1 MPEASVKVSSMK
13 AASIKVTAP
22 GSLMLM
28 GEHAVLFGQRALA
41 CAVDKRISVE
51 LKPRTD
57 RAVVIDSA
65 LAQYQSSLDD
75 LTQEPA
81 LSFVLTAIQRRK
93 TDLPNGFE
101 LIIRSEFSHT
111 VGLGSSAA
119 VTAAVVTAL
128 TAYAGLPVNQPRAL
142 FDEALAVVHQVQDGR
157 GSGTDLVAAVYG
169 GVVGYTVAT
178 AERPAQIRALSGLPE
193 LSLYYVGY
201 KMKTP
206 DVLRYV
212 ESLAQQQPGLYNGLY
227 ELMGQT
233 AEQAEEA
240 VDKADWE
247 TLGRLMNIYQGLMD
261 ALGVNDRQLAE
272 IIYTLRQSDKI
283 SGAKISGSGL
293 GDCVL
298 ALGQDPD
305 SDLIQA
311 LNYQAIPVAVSA
323 QGVIVEHY

>member
-1 MPEASVKVSSMK
+1 MPEAWVKDS
-13 AASIKVTAP
+13 SIKVTAP

-51 LKPRTD
+51 LKPRSD
-57 RAVVIDSA
+57 RAVLIDSA
-65 LAQYQSSLDD
+65 LAQYHSTLDQ
-75 LTQEPA
+75 LAQEPA
-81 LSFVLTAIQRRK
+81 LSFVLTAIQRRTAVLK
-93 TDLPNGFE
+93 NGFE
-101 LIIRSEFSHT
+101 LTIRSEFSHT

-119 VTAAVVTAL
+119 VTAAVVAAL
-128 TAYAGLPVNQPRAL
+128 TAYAGLPVDQPRAL

-169 GVVGYTVAT
+169 GVVGYTIAT
-178 AERPAQIRALSGLPE
+178 ADQPAQIRALRGLPT

-212 ESLAQQQPGLYNGLY
+212 ESLAQQQPALYDGLYT
-227 ELMGQT
+227 LMGQT
-233 AEQAEEA
+233 AEQAEAA
-240 VDKADWE
+240 VDNADWD

-261 ALGVNDRQLAE
+261 ALGVNDHQLAD
-272 IIYTLRQSDKI
+272 IIYTLRQSERI
-283 SGAKISGSGL
+283 RAAKISGSGL

-305 SDLIQA
+305 LS

-323 QGVIVEHY
+323 QGVTVEYI